1 MEGWFLQLSE
11 PLQALLATTF
21 TFGMTV
27 LGSVPV
33 FFTKQLNS
41 KLLASTLGMAAGVM
55 VAASF
60 WSLLAPA
67 IAYAD
72 GAWAPV
78 AVGFLVGGAALLGL
92 DVLLPHIHPALRE
105 CPEEGV
111 HTHWRRSI
119 LLVLAVMLHNIP
131 EGLTVGVAF
140 GAVGAGIPGAS
151 LISAMVL
158 AFGIG
163 LQNLPEGLAV
173 AMPLRCEG
181 LSSWHA
187 FALGSLSGIVEPLAA
202 VLGAVLTIKMRSLM
216 PYALSFA
223 AGAMIYVVF
232 EELIPEANSQGH
244 GHLATIGAMLGFT
257 IMMIL
262 EVALG

>member
-1 MEGWFLQLSE
+1 
-11 PLQALLATTF
+11 
-21 TFGMTV
+21 
-27 LGSVPV
+27 V
-33 FFTKQLNS
+33 FFTRQVS
-41 KLLASTLGMAAGVM
+41 PKLMATALGMAAGVM

-67 IAYAD
+67 IAIAG
-72 GAWAPV
+72 GAWMPV
-78 AVGFLVGGAALLGL
+78 AIGFVVGGIVLLGL
-92 DVLLPHIHPALRE
+92 DDLLPHIHPSLRE

-111 HTHWRRSI
+111 HTNWRRSI

-140 GAVGAGIPGAS
+140 GAVGAKIPGAS

-181 LSSWHA
+181 ISRWRA
-187 FALGSLSGIVEPLAA
+187 FSLGTLSGTVEPIAA
-202 VLGAVLTIKMRSLM
+202 VIGALLTVRMHTLM
-216 PYALSFA
+216 PYALAFA

-257 IMMIL
+257 LMMIL
-262 EVALG
+262 EVSLG